1 MKLETFKNVYF
12 YAMRWRSWT
21 TYRLSTGYQYYHQ
34 RSQCVYVQEKPEKH
48 SCRVADAVHT
58 TSHREEKCTSLK
70 ECQFP

>member
-1 MKLETFKNVYF
+1 MKIMDHIQIK
-12 YAMRWRSWT
+12 
-21 TYRLSTGYQYYHQ
+21 YRISVLSALVQPHQ